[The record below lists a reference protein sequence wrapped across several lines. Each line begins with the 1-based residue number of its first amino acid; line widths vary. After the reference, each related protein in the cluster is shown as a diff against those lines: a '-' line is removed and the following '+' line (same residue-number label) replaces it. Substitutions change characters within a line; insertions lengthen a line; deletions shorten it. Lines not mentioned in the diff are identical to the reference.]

1 MCDGGDPG
9 GDPGAPGS
17 IGSMGDS
24 PGDPGQGDTGDSDG
38 GAFGGVGGE
47 FGSLGFDAGVG
58 TSTGGAI
65 GGGGSGQGDDTG
77 IGPDTGPSVGT
88 SDEGGSLAESEEE
101 AAATAATTSGTIS
114 GSEGDSPIGTQGD
127 DTFSDDTSTT
137 PSHSVGQ
144 GGTVGDDT
152 GHGGAMTAD
161 VDPETGQ
168 LTGTTSYSA
177 HSSVTAAAVAAAQ
190 AALAEEDDTMMAAYS
205 EGLIDVTPE
214 NVDIAGQMTAQ
225 GLANMQA
232 PIGTNTIATGR
243 HSIASAWGARSQAVQ
258 EGKSVS
264 AQDMVSLQNQAIDP
278 STGQMTNVL
287 NIAAPA
293 MNTPAFEQ
301 ASRTSFVA
309 GALNPDVAAAIGF
322 VSQAVMPGFMGALAG
337 ALQAAQAE
345 EMGLPAPGLLGS
357 LGTTGVA
364 AIDDTMDTISSTLS
378 SAEVAVGQGIFGA
391 VEGVL
396 GFASDALDDT
406 LGQALSAVESGI
418 TDFGVSIGAFDAVDP
433 ADAAETAAATASFDD
448 AGGSIGQAGGDPPAL
463 PPPAPTVTP
472 TPEPRSTAPAV
483 GAVDTFLDTSATTPL
498 VSIPDIAT
506 PTLGVDEDLGVTPM
520 MTTLPRRSS
529 FRRSRVTSARDRAF
543 GAANLFRPTLSAGI
557 SL

>member
-1 MCDGGDPG
+1 MCDGGGDPG

-17 IGSMGDS
+17 IGSMGTS
-24 PGDPGQGDTGDSDG
+24 PGAPGQGPSDQGGPEESSYSSILAAIDPTVSVTPANQAMSMVTATETAAAVTAAANASDT
-38 GAFGGVGGE
+38 
-47 FGSLGFDAGVG
+47 
-58 TSTGGAI
+58 TS
-65 GGGGSGQGDDTG
+65 GGSG
-77 IGPDTGPSVGT
+77 
-88 SDEGGSLAESEEE
+88 
-101 AAATAATTSGTIS
+101 SGTLA
-114 GSEGDSPIGTQGD
+114 GSHAD
-127 DTFSDDTSTT
+127 DTFSDETSTT
-137 PSHSVGQ
+137 PSHSLGA

-152 GHGGAMTAD
+152 GHGGGMSAD
-161 VDPETGQ
+161 VDAETGE

-177 HSSVTAAAVAAAQ
+177 HASVTDAAVAAAQ
-190 AALAEEDDTMMAAYS
+190 ASLEAQAMAA
-205 EGLIDVTPE
+205 GLATESGFGTVSNAAASAAAQAAVSATGQDAAVSLGNVTPYGDVT
-214 NVDIAGQMTAQ
+214 DRGH
-225 GLANMQA
+225 ANIQA
-232 PIGTNTIATGR
+232 PIGTNTIATGQ
-243 HSIASAWGARSQAVQ
+243 HSIASAWGSRSQAVQ

-264 AQDMVSLQNQAIDP
+264 AHDMVSLQNQAIDP

-287 NIAAPA
+287 NIPAPA
-293 MNTPAFEQ
+293 INTPAFEQ
-301 ASRTSFVA
+301 ASRTSFIA

-322 VSQAVMPGFMGALAG
+322 ASQAVMPGLMGAIAG
-337 ALQAAQAE
+337 SLQAAQAE

-418 TDFGVSIGAFDAVDP
+418 TDLGVSIGAFDAVDP

-463 PPPAPTVTP
+463 PTPAPTVTP
-472 TPEPRSTAPAV
+472 TPEPRSTAPVVAV
-483 GAVDTFLDTSATTPL
+483 VDTFLDTSATTPL

-506 PTLGVDEDLGVTPM
+506 PTLGTDEDLGVAPM